1 MENWQLPQSLE
12 TAACKQIN
20 STKAQMILLY
30 KCSMKKKHFKLIMKT
45 WVKDKKTKK
54 HFKLVQDEG
63 ACKNKLYITGC

>member
-12 TAACKQIN
+12 TTACKQIN

-45 WVKDKKTKK
+45 WVKDKKKK
-54 HFKLVQDEG
+54 NIL
-63 ACKNKLYITGC
+63 N